1 MKVILRIIL
10 LSLLMWSCSE
20 KIDDQVTFKYD
31 TEVIAVFT
39 PNGIG
44 DQTNAGLIYTGIVRT
59 ADLLGIS
66 FRPIFPT
73 TYEDG
78 AKTIVKL
85 ASGNQ
90 KGVKRLIISTDS
102 EYSNYLYNAACD
114 GLIMDSD
121 STKLLVLD
129 GDFRHPDVYTAHV
142 PFYGLMYEAG
152 YVAGKMSDVNNVR
165 IYLANDTY
173 RYMREGRDGFI
184 DGFSRNN
191 KNHVDVVDFSL
202 INDSDTEGFLKRT
215 SAYLYS
221 APECS
226 GAYDMVLPICGETIM
241 GFLRYNREYPG
252 SFYTIGIDSDMSI
265 YSSDVP
271 FSCVEHLD
279 RILSECVSDWADNSL
294 KHYRVFGLE
303 DDWVELVIAKNYK
316 SLLEPIAQEIHEQ
329 AIKMESVYAK

>member
-152 YVAGKMSDVNNVR
+152 YVAGKMNDVNNVR
-165 IYLANDTY
+165 IYIANDTY